1 MELYKR
7 VSMKDML
14 AQGLYELMKSM
25 PYDKITIKQISNK
38 TGVIRGTFY
47 NHFYDKYEALE
58 YLTYILM
65 FEYNSSN
72 KNIKDYSKL
81 MQSILNNIEKEKE
94 FFKHC
99 FQIEGQN
106 GFESILFN
114 VFCKLLSDY
123 LDSIN
128 IIFDNEA
135 INQDLFVQINVNTI
149 VFIIKTWMSKQPNK
163 SAEEIYSIFSIV
175 LQESAKDIINRLQ
188 KTQK

>member
-25 PYDKITIKQISNK
+25 PYDKITIKQISSK

-58 YLTYILM
+58 YLTYIIML
-65 FEYNSSN
+65 EYNLSE
-72 KNIKDYSKL
+72 KNIKDYSNL
-81 MQSILNNIEKEKE
+81 MQNILNNIEKEKE

-114 VFCKLLSDY
+114 VFYRLLSDY
-123 LDSIN
+123 LDSNNVNFENEKIN
-128 IIFDNEA
+128 KDIFT
-135 INQDLFVQINVNTI
+135 QINANTI
-149 VFIIKTWMSKQPNK
+149 VFIIKIWMSKLSNK
-163 SAEEIYSIFSIV
+163 SSKEIYTIFSIV
-175 LQESAKDIINRLQ
+175 LQESTKDIINRLQ
-188 KTQK
+188 ETQK